1 MSLTRL
7 TKEIKEVQTLIDNKS
22 SNIIEIKPNP
32 TDIKDVV
39 VVFKGPDQTP
49 FSDLNLTINLQY
61 PDDYPFKPPKVIFI
75 SKMYHPNISTLT
87 GQICLET
94 VLTDKWSPT
103 LRLPFI
109 VQSITSLLSNPN
121 CENPIEA
128 GVADEYQ
135 NNRDKYNENVLL
147 WYNNKTT

>member
-22 SNIIEIKPNP
+22 TNIVEIKPNVD
-32 TDIKDVV
+32 DIKNVT
-39 VVFKGPDQTP
+39 VVFKGPAESP
-49 FSDLNLTINLQY
+49 FSNLDLKISLEY
-61 PDDYPFKPPKVIFI
+61 PDDYPFKPPKITFLT
-75 SKMYHPNISTLT
+75 KMYHPNISTLN

-109 VQSITSLLSNPN
+109 IQSITSLLSNPN

-135 NNRDKYNENVLL
+135 NNRDKYNENVLVF
-147 WYNNKTT
+147 YHKS